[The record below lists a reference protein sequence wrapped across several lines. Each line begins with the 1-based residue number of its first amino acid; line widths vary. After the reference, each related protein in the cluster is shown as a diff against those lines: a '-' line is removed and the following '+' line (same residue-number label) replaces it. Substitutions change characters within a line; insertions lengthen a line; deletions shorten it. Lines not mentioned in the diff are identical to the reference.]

1 MITREECRVKVLP
14 LAIKCYVWNITKVL
28 ERCQILEWNLDLIN
42 RANYMVSVTNESYIK
57 MLLTNYKMLT
67 LILGAI

>member
-1 MITREECRVKVLP
+1 MITREERRVKVLFIP

-42 RANYMVSVTNESYIK
+42 RATYMVSVTNESYIK
-57 MLLTNYKMLT
+57 MLRTKVVN
-67 LILGAI
+67 IRC